1 MKAKGANKFSRT
13 AQASPAA
20 SRITASRAHVASAAP
35 EGANGETGDSNRM
48 KRKVFLI
55 RKNNLSSSN

>member
-13 AQASPAA
+13 AKASPA
-20 SRITASRAHVASAAP
+20 SVRITSARAHAASAAP
-35 EGANGETGDSNRM
+35 EGANGETGDSNRL
-48 KRKVFLI
+48 KRKIFLI